1 MTLSPEEISVV
12 LLSLKVA
19 FLATLFSMP
28 AALAVAYVLARK
40 TFRGKSLLSAIAHMP
55 LLLPPVVTGFIL
67 LIALGK
73 KGFIGEP
80 LYELTGFT
88 FAFRWTGAALAAA
101 VMTLPVMIPPI
112 RIAFET
118 INLELEEA
126 ARDLGA
132 TNWQR
137 FLTIT
142 VPLASPGIFSALA
155 LGYVKSLGE
164 FGATITF
171 VSNIPSQTQTLA
183 LAIHTFL
190 QTPNGEGSAF
200 RLVWLSIALAT
211 VALLASEALS
221 QRMRRLRSVD

>member
-1 MTLSPEEISVV
+1 MTLSTEEISVV

-19 FLATLFSMP
+19 MLATLFSMP
-28 AALAVAYVLARK
+28 VALAIGYILARK
-40 TFRGKSLLSAIAHMP
+40 RFFGKTLLAAVAHMP

-67 LIALGK
+67 LIAFGK
-73 KGFIGEP
+73 RGFIGAP
-80 LYELTGFT
+80 IYDLTGFT

-132 TNWQR
+132 TSWQR
-137 FLTIT
+137 FTTIT
-142 VPLASPGIFSALA
+142 LPLAKPGVLSAIA

-171 VSNIPSQTQTLA
+171 VSNIPRETQTLA

-190 QTPNGEGSAF
+190 QVPGGDAAAF
-200 RLVWLSIALAT
+200 RLVWFSIALAT
-211 VALLASEALS
+211 AALLASETLS
-221 QRMRRLRSVD
+221 YRMRRKP

>member
-1 MTLSPEEISVV
+1 MTLSPEEITVV
-12 LLSLKVA
+12 MLSLKVA
-19 FLATLFSMP
+19 LLATLFSMP
-28 AALAVAYVLARK
+28 AALAIGYVLARK
-40 TFRGKSLLSAIAHMP
+40 NFNGKSLLSAIAHMP

-112 RIAFET
+112 RVAFET

-126 ARDLGA
+126 AHDLGA
-132 TNWQR
+132 SNWQR
-137 FLTIT
+137 MITIT
-142 VPLASPGIFSALA
+142 LPLASPGILSALA

-171 VSNIPSQTQTLA
+171 VSNIPSETQTLA

-190 QTPNGEGSAF
+190 QQPNGEGPAF

-211 VALLASEALS
+211 AALLASESLS
-221 QRMRRLRSVD
+221 HRMRRFKSVD